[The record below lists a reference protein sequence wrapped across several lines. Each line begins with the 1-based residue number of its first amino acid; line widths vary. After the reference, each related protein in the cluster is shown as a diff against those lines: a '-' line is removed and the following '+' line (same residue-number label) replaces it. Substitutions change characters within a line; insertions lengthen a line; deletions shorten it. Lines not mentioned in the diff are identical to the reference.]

1 MKHSFGVGCSRA
13 VMKTLRSHI
22 VQFLNSIFSILR
34 NLPCAHELLSNRC
47 TIAPLLWAH
56 VKTNIVG
63 GPSSF
68 FPYARK
74 FLKSKRENKSGC
86 CLFFSFFLWELLM
99 LVRYFSLWGIK
110 FWHITIFFAK
120 VEEVNTINYFV
131 FKALY
136 LPYFVML
143 NFHFLHCKSP

>member
-1 MKHSFGVGCSRA
+1 
-13 VMKTLRSHI
+13 MKTLRSHI

-34 NLPCAHELLSNRC
+34 NLPCAHELLNNRC

-86 CLFFSFFLWELLM
+86 CLFFFLLPMGVVDVWLDIFLYGELSF
-99 LVRYFSLWGIK
+99 GI
-110 FWHITIFFAK
+110 
-120 VEEVNTINYFV
+120 
-131 FKALY
+131 
-136 LPYFVML
+136 
-143 NFHFLHCKSP
+143 